1 LKGLQDQS
9 AQEIAERKGIEKWAN
24 RVISKNVKETR
35 KRGERKSVREKRVRE
50 KRDDGGQPLFH
61 F

>member
-24 RVISKNVKETR
+24 RAISKNVKETR
-35 KRGERKSVREKRVRE
+35 ERGERKSVRE
-50 KRDDGGQPLFH
+50 
-61 F
+61 